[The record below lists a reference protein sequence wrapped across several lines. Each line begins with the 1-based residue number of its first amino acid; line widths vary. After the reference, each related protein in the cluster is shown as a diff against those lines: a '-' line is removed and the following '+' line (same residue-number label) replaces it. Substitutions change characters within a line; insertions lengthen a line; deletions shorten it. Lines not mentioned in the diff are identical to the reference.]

1 MINKIAQIPKDK
13 LLHFIAGILSTA
25 IVAKLPFMEYFG
37 FVGAIVAGIAK
48 EVRDKIT
55 YGGYDWKDLAATIAG
70 GVIMQLFICLIN

>member
-1 MINKIAQIPKDK
+1 MFNKIAQIPYDK
-13 LLHFIAGILSTA
+13 LLHFVAGMLITACVAIFPGMENIA
-25 IVAKLPFMEYFG
+25 

-70 GVIMQLFICLIN
+70 GVIMQLFIWLIN